1 MPLLARLPGLPSRSL
16 VLALLASGCVREIGR
31 GPDVGPCAE
40 YPDGTYTYGEIGI
53 GRCLSGPA
61 DIAFVEQGGRTWLA
75 VTNSDP
81 YRNFTNGSVLLI
93 DWASVDL
100 GIGRNP
106 IDTLETAAIATQP
119 FVGGIGWIPD
129 RELLLV
135 PERFSEGTKTQST
148 DDGLLVFDLAD
159 AAAPVAWSEGER
171 LTVGADPQPIVVDAA
186 QDRAYVANLTDH
198 TITVLDTQE
207 TPIATVDVAP
217 DASIGEAVFE
227 DDLSDLGEPLGGSVA
242 ELAATTVIDAEDVPT
257 EEWRLTWID
266 GTFRL
271 WVPSPSEEA
280 DVGSGLYRTSTGG
293 QGYVPSGL
301 GLELDPG
308 SSSGVAT
315 EIREPWLGFFQGFAT
330 MYFSDDGVVRS
341 VLLDP
346 ATGFW
351 DWSSADTVL
360 RGDSDWNAWIG
371 GTAILTVAEEATAFY
386 EARSARDEAP
396 VIGVATSTDGLTWDF
411 AAEPI
416 VTAPEGFQGVAQPFV
431 RNDPVSGSLRMWTS
445 LWDGD
450 SWSIGLTESRD
461 DGATWTAMEV
471 VLSEEGADVAAPAVA
486 WSSGRYL
493 MWFARG
499 DGSAWTH
506 ATAWSWDGRTWY
518 DVRDAF
524 ASEEAYDPQHP
535 PRLALQADS
544 TSGWRIAG
552 RDEGRVP
559 EELFAGTELALADEG
574 FSLRSASGHDLSGTI
589 AGDAG
594 ANGIETGSYA
604 TVDSVDTLYVTL
616 TDENLRTSLAALQ
629 WNGAEWELVAEDLVP
644 EGEGGNSSGAQAP
657 VVVGAD
663 GAWTMYY
670 AAGDADGA
678 FTIRRATSSDGL
690 SWTPEGG
697 ALVDS
702 ADAWDDVA
710 QLPHSVEDLGDG
722 RVRLWYG
729 GYNGSRWRIGSA
741 IGDGE
746 SFEAETGAGDQPW
759 QLGEGDANEFDD
771 DGVAWPWVVTDGDV
785 THLFYAGYD
794 GAEWHLGH
802 AVREGDAWVRNAD
815 PITEVAEPVLNGLDL
830 TFSAGGVYAPIAL
843 PAAGGGWTVW
853 YTGTDGVE
861 PRVGGAIGRDD
872 ALFAA
877 QRFPTAGDELVFG
890 TRAGSEDTS
899 VIQLEQTVDGF
910 VTSGE
915 GVSNLIFDE
924 ERGFLYVPSK
934 KTNYVYVVDVRDDST
949 GSYVDANYLDIEAIF
964 VVTTTEGPRGFR
976 DVEPIPG
983 TSSLYL
989 TSWGPDALFVVD
1001 ATDIVDDDRKQAYVL
1016 RTVAALP
1023 MIGGGEDEGV
1033 ASFAGAGDAP
1043 QISGGDMALAPDGR
1057 TLLVPHFQDNSLEV
1071 FDLGIGAFGQE
1082 IRRIPYLGENPHVV
1096 RFSPDGR
1103 HAVVA
1108 NYTGEVR
1115 GGAVSSTLVVIDTDP
1130 TSPTYLEPLTWIAN
1144 R

>member
-1 MPLLARLPGLPSRSL
+1 MPRLPGLSSRSL
-16 VLALLASGCVREIGR
+16 ALASLALLASGCVREIGR

-40 YPDGTYTYGEIGI
+40 YPDRIYTYGEIGI
-53 GRCLSGPA
+53 GRCLAGPA
-61 DIAFVEQGGRTWLA
+61 DIAFLEQGGRTWLA

-81 YRNFTNGSVLLI
+81 YRNFSSGSVLLI

-100 GIGRNP
+100 GVGRNP
-106 IDTLETAAIATQP
+106 IDTLETAAIETEP
-119 FVGGIGWIPD
+119 FVGGLGYVPD

-135 PERFSEGTKTQST
+135 PERFSAGTRTQSM

-159 AAAPVAWSEGER
+159 AAAPSPWAEGER
-171 LTVGADPQPIVVDAA
+171 LDVGADPQPIVVDTAR
-186 QDRAYVANLTDH
+186 DRAYVANLTDH

-207 TPIATVDVAP
+207 TPIAPIDVAP

-227 DDLSDLGEPLGGSVA
+227 DDLSDLGEPPSGSVA
-242 ELAATTVIDAEDVPT
+242 ELAGATVLDAEDVPT
-257 EEWRLTWID
+257 DEWRLTWID
-266 GTFRL
+266 GAFRL
-271 WVPSPSEEA
+271 WVPSPSDEA
-280 DVGSGLYRTSTGG
+280 DVGSGLYRTTTGG

-315 EIREPWLGFFQGFAT
+315 EIREPWLGFFASAAT
-330 MYFSDDGVVRS
+330 MYFSDDGTVRS
-341 VLLDP
+341 VFLDP
-346 ATGFW
+346 ATGSW
-351 DWSSADTVL
+351 NWSTADTIL
-360 RGDSDWNAWIG
+360 RGDADWNAWIG
-371 GTAILTVAEEATAFY
+371 GTAFLTVAEEATAFY

-396 VIGVATSTDGLTWDF
+396 VIGVATSADGLSWDLG
-411 AAEPI
+411 AEPI
-416 VTAPEGFQGVAQPFV
+416 LTAPEGFSGIAQPFV
-431 RNDPVSGSLRMWTS
+431 RNDPLSGSLRMWAS
-445 LWDGD
+445 LWDGAH
-450 SWSIGLTESRD
+450 WSIGLAESRD
-461 DGATWTAMEV
+461 DGATWTAAEV
-471 VLSEEGADVAAPAVA
+471 VLAEPGSDVAAPVVA

-493 MWFARG
+493 MWFVRG
-499 DGSAWTH
+499 DGAAWTH
-506 ATAWSWDGRTWY
+506 ASAWSWDGRTWY
-518 DVRDAF
+518 DARDAF

-535 PRLALQADS
+535 PRLALQADA
-544 TSGWRIAG
+544 TSGWRVSGRDAG
-552 RDEGRVP
+552 RYAK
-559 EELFAGTELALADEG
+559 ELFAGSELLVPEHG
-574 FSLRSASGHDLSGTI
+574 FSLRAASGHDLSGTI

-604 TVDSVDTLYVTL
+604 TVDGVETLYVTL
-616 TDENLRTSLAALQ
+616 TDDNLRSSLAALQ
-629 WNGAEWELVAEDLVP
+629 WNGVEWELVAEDLVP
-644 EGEGGNSSGAQAP
+644 DGEGGNSTGASAP

-663 GAWTMYY
+663 GDWTMYY
-670 AAGDADGA
+670 AAGDAEGA
-678 FTIRRATSSDGL
+678 FAIRRATSSDGL
-690 SWTPEGG
+690 SWTAEGD

-702 ADAWDDVA
+702 PDAWDDVA

-741 IGDGE
+741 TGDGE
-746 SFEAETGAGDQPW
+746 SFEAEAGPGDQPW
-759 QLGEGDANEFDD
+759 QLGEGEANEFDD
-771 DGVAWPWVVTDGDV
+771 DGTAWPFVVTVGEV
-785 THLFYAGYD
+785 THLFYAGFD
-794 GAEWHLGH
+794 GAEWHVGH

-815 PITEVAEPVLNGLDL
+815 PVTEAAEPVLTGLDL
-830 TFSAGGVYAPIAL
+830 TFSAGGAYAPIAL
-843 PAAGGGWTVW
+843 PAAGGGWNVW
-853 YTGTDGVE
+853 YTGTDGAE
-861 PRVGGAIGRDD
+861 PRIGGAIGRDE

-899 VIQLEQTVDGF
+899 VIQLEQTIDSF

-915 GVSNLIFDE
+915 GVSNLILDG

-983 TSSLYL
+983 SDLLYL
-989 TSWGPDALFVVD
+989 TSWGPDALFAVD
-1001 ATDIVDDDRKQAYVL
+1001 VTDVVDDDRKQAYVL

-1023 MIGGGEDEGV
+1023 LIGGLEDEGV
-1033 ASFAGAGDAP
+1033 ASFAGAGDLP
-1043 QISGGDMALAPDGR
+1043 QISGGDVALAPDGR
-1057 TLLVPHFQDNSLEV
+1057 TLLVPHFQDNSVEV
-1071 FDLGIGAFGQE
+1071 FDLGLGAWGQE

-1096 RFSPDGR
+1096 RISPDGR

-1108 NYTGEVR
+1108 NYTGEVD
-1115 GGAVSSTLVVIDTDP
+1115 GGFVSSTLVVLDTDP
-1130 TSPTYLEPLTWIAN
+1130 ASPTYLEPLTWITN